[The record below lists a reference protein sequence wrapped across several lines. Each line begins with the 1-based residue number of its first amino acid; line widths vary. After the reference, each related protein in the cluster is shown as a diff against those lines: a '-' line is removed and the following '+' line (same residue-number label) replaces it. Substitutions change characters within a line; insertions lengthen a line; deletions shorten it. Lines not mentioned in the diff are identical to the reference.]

1 MKKISFILIALLTC
15 IVSMQAQQAKY
26 VFYFIGDGMGVNH
39 VHGTEMY
46 QSELKGEIG
55 ISPLLFTQF
64 PYATMVTTFSATNGV
79 TDSAAAGTALA
90 TGSKTKN
97 GALGVQKDLTTE
109 VSSVATWAKANGYR
123 VGVSSSVSI
132 DHATPAA
139 FYAHQ
144 GSRSSYYNIGLD
156 LIEANFDFYA
166 ASDFLDP
173 NNTRAKDGKTYESLY
188 TLTQKAGFTLARGY
202 KDYQKKAKKAE
213 KMILFQ
219 SEAASA
225 KDNSSIPYAI
235 DRKKGDLSL
244 ADITRAGIN
253 FLSKNNNQGFFLMVE
268 GGKIDWAAHSNDGA
282 TVMTE
287 VQDLDEAVKVAYE
300 FYEQHP
306 DETLIVVTADHETGG
321 LMLGAGRYEM
331 KPELL
336 KAQKMSTDML
346 SRLFGETFKK
356 ENNPTWEEAKAFFTE
371 HLGLWGDVAVDRR
384 TEQELKAIFDRNYGK
399 TESTEE
405 RVVNMYSSSSLMV
418 QQAVEYLNKAAGYG
432 WSYGSHSGSPV
443 GLYVKG
449 KAAEAF
455 LPARDNTDIAPIIAK
470 VAGYSN

>member
-282 TVMTE
+282 PVMTV

-321 LMLGAGRYEM
+321 MALGIGSYYLNLQAFKEQKVSEGEFTNILNGLRKKYKNQVPWEAVQ
-331 KPELL
+331 EAL
-336 KAQKMSTDML
+336 KDN
-346 SRLFGETFKK
+346 FGFWANIKLDEKQ
-356 ENNPTWEEAKAFFTE
+356 EA
-371 HLGLWGDVAVDRR
+371 R
-384 TEQELKAIFDRNYGK
+384 LKAIYDKSFSNQPIDLEKSEYQQNEPLAGEAKRILNHIARVGWASGDHSAGYVPVYAIGANAQLFQGRMDNTEIPGK
-399 TESTEE
+399 IAE
-405 RVVNMYSSSSLMV
+405 
-418 QQAVEYLNKAAGYG
+418 AAGYQ
-432 WSYGSHSGSPV
+432 H
-443 GLYVKG
+443 
-449 KAAEAF
+449 
-455 LPARDNTDIAPIIAK
+455 
-470 VAGYSN
+470 

>member
-156 LIEANFDFYA
+156 LIEADFDFYA

-202 KDYQKKAKKAE
+202 KDYQKKAKKDC
-213 KMILFQ
+213 IR
-219 SEAASA
+219 
-225 KDNSSIPYAI
+225 
-235 DRKKGDLSL
+235 RK
-244 ADITRAGIN
+244 N
-253 FLSKNNNQGFFLMVE
+253 MV
-268 GGKIDWAAHSNDGA
+268 
-282 TVMTE
+282 
-287 VQDLDEAVKVAYE
+287 
-300 FYEQHP
+300 
-306 DETLIVVTADHETGG
+306 
-321 LMLGAGRYEM
+321 
-331 KPELL
+331 
-336 KAQKMSTDML
+336 
-346 SRLFGETFKK
+346 
-356 ENNPTWEEAKAFFTE
+356 
-371 HLGLWGDVAVDRR
+371 
-384 TEQELKAIFDRNYGK
+384 
-399 TESTEE
+399 
-405 RVVNMYSSSSLMV
+405 
-418 QQAVEYLNKAAGYG
+418 
-432 WSYGSHSGSPV
+432 
-443 GLYVKG
+443 
-449 KAAEAF
+449 
-455 LPARDNTDIAPIIAK
+455 
-470 VAGYSN
+470 